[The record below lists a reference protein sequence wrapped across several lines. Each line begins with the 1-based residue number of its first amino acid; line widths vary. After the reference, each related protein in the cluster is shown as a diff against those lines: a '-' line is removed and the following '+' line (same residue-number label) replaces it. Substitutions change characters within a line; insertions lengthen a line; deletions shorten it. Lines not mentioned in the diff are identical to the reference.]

1 MLPRH
6 EPATV
11 ERARVP
17 GPGVKDSVGQPP
29 TRIHRTPR
37 PTLPQAPKG
46 ESHGHGVTHVPRWRD
61 RLGWHS
67 SDRVLTNRQGHPVT
81 NNQSQRTVGSRGPAT
96 LENYHFLEK
105 ITHFDRERIPER
117 VVHARGFVCY
127 GEFEATGKIGDEP
140 ASKYTRAK
148 LFQEAGKKTPLAIR
162 FSTVIGGRDSSEAAR
177 DPRGFA
183 VKFYTEDG
191 NWDLV
196 GNNLAVFFIRDA
208 IKFPDVIHS
217 LKPDPVTFRQEPNRI
232 FDFMSQTPESMHML
246 THLFSPRGIPASYR
260 HMEGFGVNTYKMVNA
275 QGQTVLVKY
284 HFHPRCG
291 VASLTAA
298 EAAKVQGQDLGSASK
313 DLYEAIE
320 RGEYPQ
326 WDMHV
331 QIMDDHEHPEL
342 DWDPLDDTKIWP
354 EKDFPLRHVGV
365 MTLNRNVEDF
375 FNENEQIAMGTGVL
389 VDGLDFS
396 DDKMLVGRT
405 FSYSDTQRYRVGSN
419 YLQLPV
425 NQAKNARVATNL
437 ARRADVLLPR
447 PGPGSEPARE
457 LRALHPRRAARGAAR
472 GAERSAGDPR
482 PADPERDRAAQRLRA
497 GARPL
502 LHDDGLGARRPGP
515 EHGHAARPVR
525 ARRAGAD
532 ALAPAAG
539 PRRLRQPGGPDDR
552 PRGRRCPASRSRC
565 RSQVLTDEDRRRL
578 QNLGNNGDRI
588 DPTVWGQWTSSVK
601 NREARAEEVL
611 EGMRTAV
618 AGMDQAAE

>member
-1 MLPRH
+1 MDK
-6 EPATV
+6 T
-11 ERARVP
+11 
-17 GPGVKDSVGQPP
+17 GKGSGGTGSGDS
-29 TRIHRTPR
+29 
-37 PTLPQAPKG
+37 
-46 ESHGHGVTHVPRWRD
+46 E
-61 RLGWHS
+61 
-67 SDRVLTNRQGHPVT
+67 RVLTNRQGHPIT

-96 LENYHFLEK
+96 LENYQFLEK

-117 VVHARGFVCY
+117 VVHARGFVAY
-127 GEFEATGKIGDEP
+127 GEFETTGKIGDEP

-148 LFQEAGKKTPLAIR
+148 LFQQPGKKTPLAIR
-162 FSTVIGGRDSSEAAR
+162 FSTVIGGRDSSETAR

-275 QGQTVLVKY
+275 QGDTVLVKY

-291 VASLTAA
+291 LASLTAE
-298 EAAKVQGQDLGSASK
+298 EAARVQGKDLGSASK
-313 DLYEAIE
+313 DLFEAIE

-326 WDMHV
+326 WDMYV
-331 QIMDDHEHPEL
+331 QIMEDHDHPEL

-354 EKDFPLRHVGV
+354 EKDFPLRHAGV
-365 MTLNRNVEDF
+365 MTLNRNVEDH

-405 FSYSDTQRYRVGSN
+405 FSYSDTQRYRVGTN

-425 NQAKNARVATNL
+425 NQAKNAKVATNL
-437 ARRADVLLPR
+437 NGGQMSFGRDLAPGQNPHVNFEPSIHHGLREAPRQEPINSPEIHGRLTRSVIERRNDYVQ
-447 PGPGSEPARE
+447 
-457 LRALHPRRAARGAAR
+457 ARGR
-472 GAERSAGDPR
+472 YCTMMDW
-482 PADPERDRAAQRLRA
+482 ERDDLVLNM
-497 GARPL
+497 GTL
-502 LHDDGLGARRPGP
+502 LGQCERDVQERMVWHLLLVHDDYGTRVGQMIGITADQ
-515 EHGHAARPVR
+515 VR
-525 ARRAGAD
+525 H
-532 ALAPAAG
+532 L
-539 PRRLRQPGGPDDR
+539 QPLPK
-552 PRGRRCPASRSRC
+552 
-565 RSQVLTDEDRRRL
+565 QVLTDEDQRRL
-578 QNLGNNGDRI
+578 QSLGRNGDKI

-601 NREARAEEVL
+601 NYRASAEEVL
-611 EGMRTAV
+611 GGMRNTR
-618 AGMDQAAE
+618 MDQMSEAAE